1 MDISKYRKDFPLLN
15 KEDSLIYLD
24 SACMTLRPQ
33 EVIDSITEY
42 YTDYPACG
50 GRSVHKLSWQVTEKF
65 EMARDSLRKFV
76 GAEQPSEI
84 VFTKNATEGMNIV
97 ANGLRLKKGDH
108 VLPQI
113 KNTMQMLSHG
123 TICQSITEL
132 VMTFYLLKIIIIL
145 TQKL

>member
-50 GRSVHKLSWQVTEKF
+50 GRSLHKLSWRVTEKF

-76 GAEQPSEI
+76 GAEQSSEI

-97 ANGLRLKKGDH
+97 ANGLRFKQGDH
-108 VLPQI
+108 VLTSD
-113 KNTMQMLSHG
+113 KEHNANAVSYTHLRAHETS
-123 TICQSITEL
+123 
-132 VMTFYLLKIIIIL
+132 
-145 TQKL
+145 